1 LNIVLEDF
9 YRAVRGVVP
18 SPIKNIGEL
27 HLWKLGY
34 LRETGWTRSRREGAA
49 VDRHGAPIPWYTYP
63 AIRFLEDRV
72 PSDARVFE
80 FGMGN
85 STCWWGKR
93 VAQVTTVEHDHSWHD
108 KVARS
113 MPDNVAVTLAPVDS
127 DDYVSAAA
135 RSGGTFDILVIDGR
149 RRARCCEKSMANLSG
164 RGDVIWDDFHREHY
178 RSRSGFLRDAGFKE
192 LPFWG
197 MTPLVSREAL
207 TSIFYRPRNCLGI

>member
-1 LNIVLEDF
+1 MLENL
-9 YRAVRGVVP
+9 YRAVRGIVP

-34 LRETGWTRSRREGAA
+34 LRETGWIRSRREGGA
-49 VDRHGAPIPWYTYP
+49 VDKDGEPIPWYTYP
-63 AIRFLEDRV
+63 AIRFLEDRI
-72 PSDARVFE
+72 PSDVRVFE

-93 VAQVTTVEHDHSWHD
+93 AAQVTTVEHDRSWYE

-113 MPDNVAVTLAPVDS
+113 MPGNVEVTLAPVDS
-127 DDYVSAAA
+127 DDYIAAAA
-135 RSGGTFDILVIDGR
+135 RSDAAFDILIIDGR
-149 RRARCCEKSMANLSG
+149 RRVRCCENSIDKLSA
-164 RGDVIWDDFHREHY
+164 RGVVIWDDFHREHY

-197 MTPLVSREAL
+197 MTPLVAREAL
-207 TSIFYRPRNCLGI
+207 TSIFYRQENCLGL